1 MWNQSFAAHCVTIH
15 AACLQRISS
24 KTCRQ
29 DICRNFVLQFARD
42 LAACMESLDILISKG
57 QYVFVE
63 LKARIVLDFITA
75 RKLV

>member
-1 MWNQSFAAHCVTIH
+1 MESIFCCSLRNNSCGVFTENFKQ
-15 AACLQRISS
+15 
-24 KTCRQ
+24 TCRQ